1 MKALRYMLF
10 TMVLALGVL
19 GFTGTTHAFNWVDA
33 KYTYKKVKWNKQT
46 FGDQKESYYYY
57 RIPAVVK

>member
-19 GFTGTTHAFNWVDA
+19 GFTGTTHAFNW
-33 KYTYKKVKWNKQT
+33 
-46 FGDQKESYYYY
+46 
-57 RIPAVVK
+57 